1 MIEIRPSGEADRQG
15 LASLLDL
22 AFNLRRNAEDIQQLN
37 RRLCAFDGERPVAAA
52 RSIDYDQWFGGHR
65 VPCAGIAGV
74 AVLPEYRG
82 QGLASAVVG
91 TVLREERARG
101 RAISALYP
109 TATALYR
116 SLGYE
121 FGGVRLQFR
130 APIAD
135 LPAHRG
141 RGGGGGGDVRVGGG
155 GGVRGGGGGGGGGGE
170 VRQMEATDLD
180 KVMNCFSLFASAHN
194 GLVQSPDR
202 DWWHDHVL
210 APKGDRD
217 LPRAVVVP
225 NGEGLAGYAS
235 YYLEPWGPGGLGEN
249 TYKAVC
255 NHLVFEDFRAL
266 RALLGYFRGFEN
278 SARELAWYG
287 PPSSSPVALAIGSNG
302 FSMRSDLTRW
312 MTRVL
317 DVPLALRSRGYPQ
330 VTGEAVVEIDDT
342 LFPENAGP
350 WLVQA
355 DAGRVSVEPV
365 AAARRPGA
373 GKPLSIGLFSAL
385 YTGFASPAD
394 LVVVGALD
402 GDDERV
408 PFLSA
413 LFAGPVPWMPDFF

>member
-1 MIEIRPSGEADRQG
+1 MIELRPAGEADRES
-15 LASLLDL
+15 LASLFDL
-22 AFNLRRNAEDIQQLN
+22 AFNLRGNAEDIQQLD
-37 RRLCAFDGERPVAAA
+37 RRLCAFDGERLVASA
-52 RSIDYDQWFGGHR
+52 RTIDYDQWFGGR
-65 VPCAGIAGV
+65 RAPCAGIAGV

-82 QGLASAVVG
+82 KGLASALLR
-91 TVLREERARG
+91 TVLGEERAKG

-130 APIAD
+130 VPIAD
-135 LPAHRG
+135 LPAHRA
-141 RGGGGGGDVRVGGG
+141 RGGGGSGGG
-155 GGVRGGGGGGGGGGE
+155 GSGSE
-170 VRQMEATDLD
+170 IRQMQATDLD
-180 KVMNCFSLFASAHN
+180 QVMNCFSLFASAHN
-194 GLVQSPDR
+194 GPVQSSDR

-225 NGEGLAGYAS
+225 NGGGLAGYAS
-235 YYLEPWGPGGLGEN
+235 YYLEPWGPGGLGEDS
-249 TYKAVC
+249 YKAVC
-255 NHLVFEDFRAL
+255 NHLVFEDARAL
-266 RALLGYFRGFEN
+266 RALLGYFGGFVN
-278 SARELAWYG
+278 SANELAWYG
-287 PPSSSPVALAIGSNG
+287 PPSTSPVALAIGSNG
-302 FSMRSDLTRW
+302 FSMKSDLTRW

-330 VTGEAVVEIDDT
+330 ATGEAVLEIDDT

-365 AAARRPGA
+365 DRATAAHRPAA
-373 GKPLSIGLFSAL
+373 GKPLPVGLFSAL
-385 YTGFASPAD
+385 YTGFASPSD
-394 LVVVGALD
+394 LFVVGALD
-402 GDDERV
+402 LDDERV

>member
-1 MIEIRPSGEADRQG
+1 MIQMRPAGEADRQSV
-15 LASLLDL
+15 ASLLDL
-22 AFNLRRNAEDIQQLN
+22 AFNMRRNAVDIQELH
-37 RRLCAFDGERPVAAA
+37 RRLCAFDGDRPVASAK
-52 RSIDYDQWFGGHR
+52 SIDYDQWFGGQR

-82 QGLASAVVG
+82 QGLASAVVR

-121 FGGVRLQFR
+121 FGGLRLQFR

-135 LPAHRG
+135 LPAYR
-141 RGGGGGGDVRVGGG
+141 
-155 GGVRGGGGGGGGGGE
+155 VRGGSAGE
-170 VRQMEATDLD
+170 VRQMEAKDLD
-180 KVMNCFSLFASAHN
+180 KVMSCFSLFASAHN
-194 GLVQSPDR
+194 GPVQSPDR
-202 DWWHDHVL
+202 DWWNDHVL

-225 NGEGLAGYAS
+225 DGEGLAGYAN

-249 TYKAVC
+249 RYKAVC
-255 NHLVFEDFRAL
+255 NHLVFEGFRAL

-278 SARELAWYG
+278 SASELAWYG
-287 PPSSSPVALAIGSNG
+287 PPTTSQVALAIGSNG
-302 FSMRSDLTRW
+302 FSMRSELTRW

-317 DVPLALRSRGYPQ
+317 DVPLALRSRGYPLA
-330 VTGEAVVEIDDT
+330 TGEAVVEIDDN

-355 DAGRVSVEPV
+355 DAGRVSVAPV
-365 AAARRPGA
+365 DRAAGAHRPGTV
-373 GKPLSIGLFSAL
+373 KPLSIGLFSAL
-385 YTGFASPAD
+385 YTGSASPAD
-394 LVVVGALD
+394 LVVVGAMD
-402 GDDERV
+402 EDDERV
-408 PFLSA
+408 PFLST

>member
-1 MIEIRPSGEADRQG
+1 MVEIRLAGEGDRDA

-22 AFNLRRNAEDIQQLN
+22 AFNMRRSAADIQLLH
-37 RRLCAFDGERPVAAA
+37 RLCVFDGERLVASA
-52 RSIDYDQWFGGHR
+52 RPIAYDQWFGGQR
-65 VPCAGIAGV
+65 TPCAGVAGV

-82 QGLASAVVG
+82 QGLASALLRAL
-91 TVLREERARG
+91 LREERASG

-130 APIAD
+130 APISE
-135 LPAHRG
+135 LPARG
-141 RGGGGGGDVRVGGG
+141 RDDRDDGDDD
-155 GGVRGGGGGGGGGGE
+155 GGGGGGGGA
-170 VRQMEATDLD
+170 RQMEATDLEG
-180 KVMNCFSLFASAHN
+180 VMNCFSRFASAHN
-194 GLVQSPDR
+194 GPVQSPDR

-210 APKGDRD
+210 APKSDKN

-225 NGEGLAGYAS
+225 SGEAVGGYAS
-235 YYLEPWGPGGLGEN
+235 YYLEPWGPVGLGQDG
-249 TYKAVC
+249 YKVVC
-255 NHLVFEDFRAL
+255 NHLVFEDARAL

-278 SARELAWYG
+278 AALELAWYG
-287 PPSSSPVALAIGSNG
+287 PPSTSPMGLAIGSNG
-302 FSMRSDLTRW
+302 FSVKSDLTRW

-330 VTGEAVVEIDDT
+330 ARGEAVVEIDDN
-342 LFPENAGP
+342 LFPDNAGP

-355 DAGRVSVEPV
+355 DAGQVSVEPAD
-365 AAARRPGA
+365 AAKAAQRQGA
-373 GKPLSIGLFSAL
+373 AKPLPIGLFSAL

-402 GDDERV
+402 EDDGRL

>member
-1 MIEIRPSGEADRQG
+1 MFEIRPSGEADREG

-22 AFNLRRNAEDIQQLN
+22 AFNLRRNAEDFQQLD
-37 RRLCAFDGERPVAAA
+37 RRLCAFDGQRPVASA
-52 RSIDYDQWFGGHR
+52 RTIDYDQWFGGR
-65 VPCAGIAGV
+65 RAPCAGIAGV

-82 QGLASAVVG
+82 QGLASAVLR
-91 TVLREERARG
+91 TLLREDKARG

-141 RGGGGGGDVRVGGG
+141 RGGSGGG
-155 GGVRGGGGGGGGGGE
+155 GGSESE

-180 KVMNCFSLFASAHN
+180 QVMNCFSLFASAHN
-194 GLVQSPDR
+194 GPVQSPDR

-225 NGEGLAGYAS
+225 DGDGLAGYAS
-235 YYLEPWGPGGLGEN
+235 YHLEPWGPGGLGEDS
-249 TYKAVC
+249 YKAVC
-255 NHLVFEDFRAL
+255 NHLVFEDTRAL

-278 SARELAWYG
+278 SANELAWYG
-287 PPSSSPVALAIGSNG
+287 SPSTSPVALAIGSNG
-302 FSMRSDLTRW
+302 FSMKSDLTRW

-330 VTGEAVVEIDDT
+330 VRGEAVVEIDDT

-365 AAARRPGA
+365 DPGTAAHRQGA
-373 GKPLSIGLFSAL
+373 GKPLPIGLFSAL

-402 GDDERV
+402 EDDERL

>member
-1 MIEIRPSGEADRQG
+1 MIELRPAGEADRES
-15 LASLLDL
+15 LASLFDL
-22 AFNLRRNAEDIQQLN
+22 AFNLRGNAEDIQQLD
-37 RRLCAFDGERPVAAA
+37 RRLCAFDGERLVASA
-52 RSIDYDQWFGGHR
+52 RTIDYDQWFGGR
-65 VPCAGIAGV
+65 RAPCAGIAGV

-82 QGLASAVVG
+82 KGLASALLR
-91 TVLREERARG
+91 TVLGEERAKG

-130 APIAD
+130 VPIAD
-135 LPAHRG
+135 LPAHRA
-141 RGGGGGGDVRVGGG
+141 RGGGGSGGG
-155 GGVRGGGGGGGGGGE
+155 GSGSE
-170 VRQMEATDLD
+170 IRQMQATDLD
-180 KVMNCFSLFASAHN
+180 QVMNCFSLFASAHN
-194 GLVQSPDR
+194 GPVQSSDR

-225 NGEGLAGYAS
+225 NGGGLAGYAS
-235 YYLEPWGPGGLGEN
+235 YYLEPWGPGGLGEDS
-249 TYKAVC
+249 YKAVC
-255 NHLVFEDFRAL
+255 NHLVFEDARAL
-266 RALLGYFRGFEN
+266 RALLGYFGGFVN
-278 SARELAWYG
+278 SANELAWYG
-287 PPSSSPVALAIGSNG
+287 PPSTSPVALAIGSNG
-302 FSMRSDLTRW
+302 FSMKSDLTRW

-330 VTGEAVVEIDDT
+330 ATGEAVLEIDDT

-365 AAARRPGA
+365 DRATAAHRPAA
-373 GKPLSIGLFSAL
+373 GKPLPVGLFSAL

-402 GDDERV
+402 QDDERV

>member
-1 MIEIRPSGEADRQG
+1 MFEMRPAGEADREA

-22 AFNLRRNAEDIQQLN
+22 AFNLRSNAEDIQQLD
-37 RRLCAFDGERPVAAA
+37 RRLCAFDGQRPVASA
-52 RSIDYDQWFGGHR
+52 RVIDYDQWFGGQR
-65 VPCAGIAGV
+65 AACAGIAGV

-82 QGLASAVVG
+82 RGVASALLRA
-91 TVLREERARG
+91 VLREERASG
-101 RAISALYP
+101 HAISALYP

-130 APIAD
+130 APIPD
-135 LPAHRG
+135 LPARG
-141 RGGGGGGDVRVGGG
+141 DGSGGGGDGGDWG
-155 GGVRGGGGGGGGGGE
+155 D

-180 KVMNCFSLFASAHN
+180 QVMNCFSRFASAHN
-194 GLVQSPDR
+194 GPVQSPDR
-202 DWWHDHVL
+202 DWWRDHVL
-210 APKGDRD
+210 APKSERD

-225 NGEGLAGYAS
+225 VGEGLAGYAS
-235 YYLEPWGPGGLGEN
+235 YHLGPWGPGGLGEDS
-249 TYKAVC
+249 YKAVC
-255 NHLVFEDFRAL
+255 NHLVFEDARAL

-278 SARELAWYG
+278 SANELAWYG
-287 PPSSSPVALAIGSNG
+287 PPSTSPVALAIGSNG
-302 FSMRSDLTRW
+302 FSMKSDLTRW

-317 DVPLALRSRGYPQ
+317 DVPLALRSRGYPR
-330 VTGEAVVEIDDT
+330 VSGEAVLVIDDK
-342 LFPENAGP
+342 LFPGNAGP

-365 AAARRPGA
+365 DAATAGHQQGA
-373 GKPLSIGLFSAL
+373 GKPLPIGLFSAL
-385 YTGFASPAD
+385 YTGFTSPAD

-402 GDDERV
+402 EDDERV